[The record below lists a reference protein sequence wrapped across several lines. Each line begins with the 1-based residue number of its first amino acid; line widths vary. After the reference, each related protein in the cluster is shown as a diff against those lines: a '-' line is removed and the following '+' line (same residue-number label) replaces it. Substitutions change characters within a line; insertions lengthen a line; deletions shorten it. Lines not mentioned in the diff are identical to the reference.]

1 MPPPILQTHSMT
13 AMSDYIG
20 RFAPSPTGP
29 LHFGSLLSALAS
41 YLDARAH
48 HGRWLLRIEDI
59 DPPREQPGAT
69 AAIVAALRA
78 HGLQWDG
85 EILYQSQRGAAY
97 REALDRL
104 HAAGLLFYC
113 TCSRAELAGHTV
125 YPGTCRAR
133 QEPPTAPYAV
143 RVRVTAAT
151 VGFDD
156 RVQGHYQQRLV
167 DEVGDFVIFRKEG
180 LPSYQLA
187 VVVDDAAQGVTQVV
201 RGSDLLDSTPRQ
213 LYLQQ
218 NLRLPTPDYTH
229 IPVIAN
235 SAGPKLSK
243 HTFAAPL
250 DEYRAAD
257 NLLTALAFLEQP
269 LPPADNCTTV
279 AGVLDWA
286 IAHWRVDSIPRGLSR
301 SGAALPERCRA
312 FAS

>member
-1 MPPPILQTHSMT
+1 
-13 AMSDYIG
+13 MSDYIG

-69 AAIVAALRA
+69 TAIIAALRA

-85 EILYQSQRGAAY
+85 DILYQNQRGAAY

-104 HAAGLLFYC
+104 RDAGLLFYC
-113 TCSRAELAGHTV
+113 TCSRAELAGHPV

-133 QEPPTAPYAV
+133 REPPAVPYAV
-143 RVRVTAAT
+143 RLRVTAAT
-151 VGFDD
+151 VSFKD
-156 RVQGHYQQRLV
+156 RIQGHYQQQLA
-167 DEVGDFVIFRKEG
+167 DEAGDFVIFRKEG

-218 NLRLPTPDYTH
+218 CLQLPTPGYAH

-235 SAGPKLSK
+235 NAGQKLSK
-243 HTFAAPL
+243 QSFAAPL
-250 DEYRAAD
+250 DECRAVD
-257 NLLTALAFLEQP
+257 NLLAALAFLEQP
-269 LPPADNCTTV
+269 LPPAANQATV
-279 AGVLDWA
+279 EGLLDWA
-286 IAHWRVDSIPRGLSR
+286 VAHWRMGSIPQGLSR
-301 SGAALPERCRA
+301 SGAGLPELCRA